1 MDARSISFMDW
12 SEPHVRRYVVPL
24 LLYMSQTFN
33 RIVIMY
39 RKYTHRECFVC
50 VVKIVVECSV
60 VWSVLTKGR
69 N

>member
-1 MDARSISFMDW
+1 MDW

-24 LLYMSQTFN
+24 LKKIEYMSQTFN

-39 RKYTHRECFVC
+39 RKCTHRECFVC
-50 VVKIVVECSV
+50 IVKIVVECSV
-60 VWSVLTKGR
+60 VWNVLTKGR